1 MTRPT
6 IDQFMT
12 KSPHTIARHQTLS
25 KAHQMMKDLG
35 IRHLPVLEGGR
46 LVGLVSQRDLLFIET
61 MQIVDEEEVTVGD
74 AMSTELYTVGPKV
87 TLKTVA
93 SEMAEK
99 KYGSAVVLDGGKV
112 VGVFTTTDALE
123 VLASVLTE
131 VGRRTA

>member
-1 MTRPT
+1 
-6 IDQFMT
+6 
-12 KSPHTIARHQTLS
+12 
-25 KAHQMMKDLG
+25 MMKDLG